1 MIKTPLAAWSLAT
14 RPKKEGGLGI
24 LNLQTQN
31 DAHLLKN
38 LHKFYNKIECPWVN
52 RIWDNYY
59 RNGKLPNHIA
69 NGSFWWRA
77 LLKLLDKYKR
87 VAMVQVQDGSSVLMW
102 KDMWNN
108 KERMLESPELY
119 SFTTKI
125 NISLSEVK
133 AMDDFHENFQLP
145 LTNEAFQQYN
155 SLNME
160 IENLE
165 ITSEP
170 HK

>member
-1 MIKTPLAAWSLAT
+1 
-14 RPKKEGGLGI
+14 
-24 LNLQTQN
+24 
-31 DAHLLKN
+31 
-38 LHKFYNKIECPWVN
+38 
-52 RIWDNYY
+52 
-59 RNGKLPNHIA
+59 
-69 NGSFWWRA
+69 
-77 LLKLLDKYKR
+77 LKLLDKYKG

-108 KERMLESPELY
+108 KERMLESPKLY